1 MTVCESFDMDRTTSI
16 LRYFTFGTD
25 MPVILWDT
33 LVIEDLTVFWN
44 KLIFVK
50 KFVEKIK
57 KLFFIWKYK
66 FVRSGSDLWE
76 MKEDGLI
83 FITGYFRKKEF

>member
-1 MTVCESFDMDRTTSI
+1 
-16 LRYFTFGTD
+16 

-50 KFVEKIK
+50 NPSK
-57 KLFFIWKYK
+57 KSKKYFFIWKYK

-76 MKEDGLI
+76 TKEDGLV
-83 FITGYFRKKEF
+83 FITGYFRKKEFLDVSSRLILQITKILGKYAKVIA